1 MDYFSVRRFNAMAK
15 NKSKPHHGF
24 GISDESLISPV

>member
-1 MDYFSVRRFNAMAK
+1 MDYFSVRRFNPMAT

-24 GISDESLISPV
+24 GISDEYQISPV